1 MNFIVPH
8 LAFHNNFFL
17 NNHIDSPE
25 YGGIHYDDDYED
37 ADVLKKKKRSA
48 HGLIFHPLQ
57 EIEDRRKK
65 ECEPWWMCE
74 SSDLGNYKINH
85 GNKC

>member
-1 MNFIVPH
+1 MNFLLSHFLI
-8 LAFHNNFFL
+8 NFFF
-17 NNHIDSPE
+17 NNHIESPDYNGQME
-25 YGGIHYDDDYED
+25 DEYED

-74 SSDLGNYKINH
+74 SSDLGNY
-85 GNKC
+85 